1 MKINIKKTQ
10 IDELIKQA
18 KQTQRNAYCPYSK
31 FPVGAA
37 VLTGKGK
44 IYQGCNVENGS
55 YGLSI
60 CAERAAIFNAIAS
73 GETGIIALCVV
84 ADGSK
89 WISPCGAC
97 RQVIYEF
104 GKNVLVIMV
113 RRDGKIKR
121 KQISCLL
128 PDAFSL

>member
-1 MKINIKKTQ
+1 MKVSIKKTQ

-18 KQTQRNAYCPYSK
+18 KQAKKKSYCPYSK
-31 FPVGAA
+31 FPVGAS

-44 IYQGCNVENGS
+44 IYQGCNVENSS

-60 CAERAAIFNAIAS
+60 CAERTAIFNTIAG
-73 GETGIIALCVV
+73 GETEIIALCVV
-84 ADGSK
+84 GDGSK

-104 GKNVLVIMV
+104 GKNVLIIMV
-113 RRDGKIKR
+113 RGDGKIKQ

-128 PDAFSL
+128 PEAFKL

>member
-10 IDELIKQA
+10 VDELIKQA
-18 KQTQRNAYCPYSK
+18 EQAKKKSYCPYSK
-31 FPVGAA
+31 FPVGVS

-44 IYQGCNVENGS
+44 IYQGCNVENSS

-60 CAERAAIFNAIAS
+60 CAERVAIFNAIAS
-73 GETGIIALCVV
+73 GETEIIALCVV
-84 ADGSK
+84 DNGSK

-104 GKNVLVIMV
+104 GKNVLVIML
-113 RRDGKIKR
+113 RGDGKIKR